1 MKISAPVFSLIR
13 DAILLWLSSG
23 TVAWL
28 RRIVAGLASWRPA
41 FDPCT
46 FGICGVKTCTGT
58 GFFPRTSR
66 FPCQYHST
74 IAPYSFIH
82 LPPTMYNVFLPAL
95 QFSPVYHSTIVP
107 YHSHVSECEVTSAPP
122 CTIIL
127 TKLLAQ
133 HKINSSGQQQCSWN
147 VTLHG
152 SCT

>member
-1 MKISAPVFSLIR
+1 MAVVR
-13 DAILLWLSSG
+13 DRG
-23 TVAWL
+23 VAQANSCWTC
-28 RRIVAGLASWRPA
+28 IVKTRVRSQA
-41 FDPCT
+41 CT